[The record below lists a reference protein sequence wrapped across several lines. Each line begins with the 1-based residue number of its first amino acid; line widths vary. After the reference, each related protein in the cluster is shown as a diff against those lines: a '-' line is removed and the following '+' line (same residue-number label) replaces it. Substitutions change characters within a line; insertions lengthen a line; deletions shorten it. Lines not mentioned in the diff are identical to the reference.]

1 MFGLQETDI
10 LAIQHAL
17 ENYPGVKEAYI
28 FGSRAKGN
36 YRKGSDVDIALK
48 GDNISFSHI
57 LTIAGYLNEDTM
69 MPYHFDVL
77 DYDAIQNQ
85 QLTEHI
91 DRAGILFYKKQ

>member
-1 MFGLQETDI
+1 MFGLQESDI
-10 LAIQHAL
+10 ISIKYAL
-17 ENYPGVKEAYI
+17 ENYPEIKEAYI

-48 GDNISFSHI
+48 GDNIPFADI
-57 LTIAGYLNEDTM
+57 LTIAGYLNEDTI

-85 QLTEHI
+85 HLTEHI
-91 DRAGILFYKKQ
+91 DRAGILFYKKH

>member
-1 MFGLQETDI
+1 MFGLQESDI
-10 LAIQHAL
+10 ISIKYAL
-17 ENYPGVKEAYI
+17 ENYPEIKEAYI

-36 YRKGSDVDIALK
+36 YRKGSDVDIAVK
-48 GDNISFSHI
+48 GNNISFSDI
-57 LTIAGYLNEDTM
+57 LTIAGYLNEDTF

-77 DYDAIQNQ
+77 DYDSIQNQ